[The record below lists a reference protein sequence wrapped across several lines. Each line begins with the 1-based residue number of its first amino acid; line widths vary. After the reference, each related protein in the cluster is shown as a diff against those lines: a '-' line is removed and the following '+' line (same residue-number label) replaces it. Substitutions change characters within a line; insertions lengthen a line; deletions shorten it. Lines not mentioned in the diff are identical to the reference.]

1 MAGTYIQDEVTVWI
15 KFCPQHFASIAIENI
30 PSKQLESN
38 KSALIL
44 LELLVRLFFHD
55 LRNNI

>member
-1 MAGTYIQDEVTVWI
+1 MARTYIQDEVTVWI
-15 KFCPQHFASIAIENI
+15 KSCPQQFATIAIENI
-30 PSKQLESN
+30 PLKRLESN

>member
-30 PSKQLESN
+30 PSKRLESN